1 MSRSPDP
8 ARSTPQRPSQPL
20 NGRPAGY
27 QQLESYSSLKKFWNY
42 LDAAERA
49 GRRVTLVRG
58 DSLATCRRRL
68 SGYRI
73 PNAGGLIDEAR
84 VLTQLEDSL
93 TPHPALIALL
103 GGDGGPLK
111 TLLSE
116 EYDLVLD
123 FVLGLNTARELIV
136 RPELR
141 YRPSEFVPPAE
152 PLPQDLILLPR
163 RFGRDELRLLLE
175 RACGL
180 AV

>member
-1 MSRSPDP
+1 MSERF
-8 ARSTPQRPSQPL
+8 ARSRPDQQRPNQTLP
-20 NGRPAGY
+20 GRPAGY

-42 LDAAERA
+42 LDAAERT

-58 DSLATCRRRL
+58 DSVATCRRRL

-84 VLTQLEDSL
+84 LLTQLEEGL
-93 TPHPALIALL
+93 ALHPALIALL
-103 GGDGGPLK
+103 GQNAGPLK

-116 EYDLVLD
+116 SYELSLD
-123 FVLGLNTARELIV
+123 FVLGLTSARDLVV
-136 RPELR
+136 RPELK
-141 YRPSEFVPPAE
+141 YRPSEFFPPAE
-152 PLPQDLILLPR
+152 PLPGELSLTPR

-180 AV
+180 A

>member
-1 MSRSPDP
+1 MNASPGS
-8 ARSTPQRPSQPL
+8 ARSTPQRPTQPL

-49 GRRVTLVRG
+49 GRRITLVRG
-58 DSLATCRRRL
+58 DTIATCRRRL

-84 VLTQLEDSL
+84 VLAQLEDSL

-103 GGDGGPLK
+103 SGDGGPLK

-116 EYDLVLD
+116 GYELNLE
-123 FVLGLNTARELIV
+123 FVVGLTVARDLIV

-141 YRPSEFVPPAE
+141 YRPSEFVPPAD
-152 PLPQDLILLPR
+152 PLPDDLILVPR

-180 AV
+180 A